1 MTNASLVVQQYKH
14 VYTVEYICSFLCHL
28 TVILLSSPTAQNY
41 GGGMSGGP
49 NFGGGMQGGKS
60 IFLLFLCD
68 RTLPQFIDC
77 LNYIIT
83 LLHYMNLKFS
93 VKTVIEKRE
102 KEILFIL

>member
-1 MTNASLVVQQYKH
+1 MVRMTNASLVVQQYKH

-77 LNYIIT
+77 LNYII
-83 LLHYMNLKFS
+83 LQ
-93 VKTVIEKRE
+93 
-102 KEILFIL
+102 